1 MKLLTSP
8 WGIALVAALAY
19 IGTSTLVVLR
29 GLTHKEEPV
38 IPATERPPKIWSFKT
53 EAVDQLITAL
63 KDERK
68 NFTEEQ
74 KSLEAMRAQLTS
86 ERAELTHV
94 RDEIKTLRDEL
105 DQRVVKIQ
113 EADLK
118 NLKTL
123 ANQYS
128 AMKPATT
135 VSIFKEMDEDMVVRI
150 IGVMKPDKI
159 TAILEE
165 MAKVR
170 EKPGE
175 EAAARRIVRLMDK
188 LRLLQAPKKEA
199 S

>member
-8 WGIALVAALAY
+8 LGIALIGALAY
-19 IGTSTLVVLR
+19 IGTSTFVVMR
-29 GLTHKEEPV
+29 GLTHKEDPV
-38 IPATERPPKIWSFKT
+38 IPPTERPPKIWSFKT
-53 EAVDQLITAL
+53 EAVDQLISEL

-68 NFTEEQ
+68 KFTEEQ
-74 KSLEAMRAQLTS
+74 KTLETIRAQLTT

-105 DQRVVKIQ
+105 DQRVVKI
-113 EADLK
+113 EESDLK

-135 VSIFKEMDEDMVVRI
+135 VSIFKEMDEGMVVRI
-150 IGVMKPDKI
+150 IGTMKADKI

-175 EAAARRIVRLMDK
+175 EAAARKIVRLMDK
-188 LRLLQAPKKEA
+188 LRLLQAPKKEP

>member
-8 WGIALVAALAY
+8 LGIALIAALAY
-19 IGTSTLVVLR
+19 VGTSTLVVIR
-29 GLTHKEEPV
+29 GLTHKAEPV
-38 IPATERPPKIWSFKT
+38 IPPTERPPKIWSFKT
-53 EAVDQLITAL
+53 EAVDLLITEL
-63 KDERK
+63 KDERAK
-68 NFTEEQ
+68 FTEEQ
-74 KSLEAMRAQLTS
+74 KSIETIRAQVAA
-86 ERAELTHV
+86 EKAELVHV

-105 DQRVVKIQ
+105 DQRVVKI
-113 EADLK
+113 EETDLK

-135 VSIFKEMDEDMVVRI
+135 VSIFKEMEEDMVVRI
-150 IGVMKPDKI
+150 IGVMKDDKV

-170 EKPGE
+170 ERPGE
-175 EAAARRIVRLMDK
+175 EAAARMIVRLMDK

>member
-19 IGTSTLVVLR
+19 IGTSTLVVMR

-38 IPATERPPKIWSFKT
+38 IPPTERPPKIWSFKT
-53 EAVDQLITAL
+53 EAVDQLIAEL
-63 KDERK
+63 KDERAK
-68 NFTEEQ
+68 FTEEQ
-74 KSLEAMRAQLTS
+74 KGIETMRAQLTS

-105 DQRVVKIQ
+105 DQRVVKI
-113 EADLK
+113 EETDLK

-150 IGVMKPDKI
+150 IGTMKADKI

>member
-1 MKLLTSP
+1 MKFLTSP
-8 WGIALVAALAY
+8 LGIALVAALAY
-19 IGTSTLVVLR
+19 VGTSTLDVMR
-29 GLTHKEEPV
+29 GLTHKEEPD
-38 IPATERPPKIWSFKT
+38 IPPTERPPKIWSFKT
-53 EAVDQLITAL
+53 EAVDQLITEL

-68 NFTEEQ
+68 SFTEEQ

-105 DQRVVKIQ
+105 DQRVVKI
-113 EADLK
+113 EETDLK

-128 AMKPATT
+128 AMKPVTT

-150 IGVMKPDKI
+150 IGIMKPDKI

-175 EAAARRIVRLMDK
+175 EVTARRIVRLMDK

>member
-19 IGTSTLVVLR
+19 VGTSTFVVMR
-29 GLTHKEEPV
+29 GLTHQEEPF
-38 IPATERPPKIWSFKT
+38 IPPTERPPKIWSFKT
-53 EAVDQLITAL
+53 EAVDQLITEL

-74 KSLEAMRAQLTS
+74 KSLETMRAQLIS

-105 DQRVVKIQ
+105 DQRVVKIE

-118 NLKTL
+118 NLKSL